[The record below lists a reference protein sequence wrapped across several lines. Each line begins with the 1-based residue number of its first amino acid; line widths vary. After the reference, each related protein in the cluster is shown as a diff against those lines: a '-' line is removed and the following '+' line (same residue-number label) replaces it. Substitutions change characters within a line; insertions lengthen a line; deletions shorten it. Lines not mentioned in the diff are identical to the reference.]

1 MNELIVDAIK
11 DELESLGWEY
21 EVEDEYGSYSISS
34 FVERKVGNISIFI
47 DVEDDKTRLCA
58 IHSVD
63 TDIYSSP
70 LAFRIVNDKNSITD
84 LKLVLYFD
92 KSEQTPGLW
101 CYSAP
106 IFNDSIWAEDA
117 IREAI
122 FKSVHTIEYCYNRI
136 KQDCRGN
143 EDTQSPAEAF
153 KFTDVEYSGAGDEDV
168 SNKLFTAAY
177 EGNIEEVQR
186 LLSTSGIDVNKVNKQ
201 GFTPLSSAAT
211 GGRTEIV
218 KLLLSAPGID
228 VNKANPL
235 INAVRQGYEEI
246 VKLLL
251 ASSDI
256 DVTKADEYD
265 FTPLYVAL
273 IDQNVEMVKLLLTA
287 PGIDINNEVAGR
299 LTPLYLAV
307 SNNNVEMVKLLL
319 NVPGIDVNNEG
330 AGGLTPLYSAVLSRQ
345 VEMVKLLLS
354 APNIDINKGD
364 PLYAAQSGGYT
375 EIVSL
380 LQNAAKKNEAPTLK
394 PVENKGGGGYMSARQ
409 FSPAPVPVENKVD
422 DRLMKNLYAATRT
435 GNIERVRQLLE
446 KPGIDINKPI
456 EGMTFLYVA
465 SLYGYS
471 EIVSLLIEIPG
482 IDVNKSYRGL
492 TPLCVASMDGFSEVV
507 RILLATPGIDIDKG
521 KPINVARQKG
531 HMEVV
536 ELLQEAMTNRLTA
549 PASDSA
555 SHEESP
561 IENPV
566 DESLM
571 RELVLAVAAG
581 NTEEVRDLLLQPGI
595 DINGAVDG
603 YTPLYAAS
611 VQGHTDVVRLL
622 LSVPGLD
629 VNNADHKDGETPLL
643 SSAGHGYTEIVKLL
657 LAAPGINVNKANN
670 DGNNPLHAAAGQGHA
685 EIVKLLLTVPGIDVN
700 TVEAEHSP
708 LALAS
713 FMGHTEVVRL
723 LLSCPGIDVNRGNP
737 LLVAKHEGHTA
748 IVRLLLAAGA

>member
-34 FVERKVGNISIFI
+34 WVNHRVGRILILIN
-47 DVEDDKTRLCA
+47 VEDDKTSLNT
-58 IHSVD
+58 IHMHASDV
-63 TDIYSSP
+63 YSNP
-70 LAFRIVNDKNSITD
+70 MAFKILNDENWTTD
-84 LKLVLYFD
+84 LKLAIRHD
-92 KSEQTPGLW
+92 NAKQTYDLW
-101 CYSAP
+101 CSSAP
-106 IFNDSIWAEDA
+106 VLNDSIWAEDV
-117 IREAI
+117 IREMIFGSVCAI
-122 FKSVHTIEYCYNRI
+122 ERCYDHIKQHNGNKSV
-136 KQDCRGN
+136 
-143 EDTQSPAEAF
+143 TQEPSVIGKLATHECKP
-153 KFTDVEYSGAGDEDV
+153 DV
-168 SNKLFTAAY
+168 
-177 EGNIEEVQR
+177 
-186 LLSTSGIDVNKVNKQ
+186 GI
-201 GFTPLSSAAT
+201 
-211 GGRTEIV
+211 
-218 KLLLSAPGID
+218 
-228 VNKANPL
+228 
-235 INAVRQGYEEI
+235 
-246 VKLLL
+246 
-251 ASSDI
+251 
-256 DVTKADEYD
+256 
-265 FTPLYVAL
+265 
-273 IDQNVEMVKLLLTA
+273 
-287 PGIDINNEVAGR
+287 
-299 LTPLYLAV
+299 
-307 SNNNVEMVKLLL
+307 
-319 NVPGIDVNNEG
+319 
-330 AGGLTPLYSAVLSRQ
+330 
-345 VEMVKLLLS
+345 
-354 APNIDINKGD
+354 
-364 PLYAAQSGGYT
+364 
-375 EIVSL
+375 
-380 LQNAAKKNEAPTLK
+380 
-394 PVENKGGGGYMSARQ
+394 
-409 FSPAPVPVENKVD
+409 VD

-471 EIVSLLIEIPG
+471 EIVSLLLEIPG

-492 TPLCVASMDGFSEVV
+492 TPLYVASMDGFSEVV

-521 KPINVARQKG
+521 NPINAARKKG

-536 ELLQEAMTNRLTA
+536 KLLQEAMTDRLTA
-549 PASDSA
+549 PASNPA
-555 SHEESP
+555 THEESP

-566 DESLM
+566 DDSLM

-603 YTPLYAAS
+603 YTPLSAAS
-611 VQGHTDVVRLL
+611 LQGHTDVVRLL
-622 LSVPGLD
+622 LSVSGLD

-670 DGNNPLHAAAGQGHA
+670 DGNTPLHAAAGQGHA

-700 TVEAEHSP
+700 TEEAEHSP